1 MAMKKIWGVLGFGV
15 FVSDNI
21 SEVGFWPLWLMLPGP
36 GPNR

>member
-1 MAMKKIWGVLGFGV
+1 
-15 FVSDNI
+15 VSDVI